1 MSSLSS
7 LLSASSRN
15 DKFSRLKSRSVRDRD
30 HDHNHGHRPL
40 PLLWC
45 VYVRT
50 ARQAWK
56 CGLYRLHAPLFTGLT
71 TYLRGFGLLDPI
83 SIFGSTLF
91 VTLDVHLARLFRIVS
106 AGRNLSDTFTASST
120 RVLPFLFL
128 FLHLIS
134 RVVSSAPRTLTSRR
148 SKRIIKS
155 ARHSVKPFIVFH
167 VAGFIVLAGVSFKP
181 PPSCRRRTSLGR
193 ISWRTRSCTRILNV
207 STIHVP
213 ELTRLSDNR
222 SAMLSGAWRL
232 R

>member
-1 MSSLSS
+1 MNRPPEHFPFLYISILSRLPFPLYLFSIPPRSLLPSLTNACTLVSSLSS

-50 ARQAWK
+50 ARRAWK

-71 TYLRGFGLLDPI
+71 TYLRGLGPLDPI

-120 RVLPFLFL
+120 RVPPHVSLSSSYFLVLSLASF
-128 FLHLIS
+128 H
-134 RVVSSAPRTLTSRR
+134 PRPVR
-148 SKRIIKS
+148 
-155 ARHSVKPFIVFH
+155 
-167 VAGFIVLAGVSFKP
+167 
-181 PPSCRRRTSLGR
+181 
-193 ISWRTRSCTRILNV
+193 
-207 STIHVP
+207 
-213 ELTRLSDNR
+213 
-222 SAMLSGAWRL
+222 
-232 R
+232 